1 MRGMSDEEVL
11 SATVEHFNFALRK
24 HRLEPIYGLSGP
36 ARGQANDD
44 GELVSVEDLA
54 KAFSAPA
61 VPLKPVL
68 ALHWL
73 AVNGTQPAVPEN
85 PVVLSDKAQDELK
98 TLPKEFQN
106 LYVRIVGSLLQAADA
121 GTQRAVC
128 GILAEDQCLQP
139 LVPLLARFFHTQIKS
154 HCRSQPTSHL
164 SMILDAMAALQGNR
178 HVSLEA
184 HLTQMLPG
192 VFTLVAA
199 PQLGNDGR
207 GAGDGD
213 GGHWALRK
221 RAARL
226 IASLVRRYQSV
237 FPDLFARVC
246 RTYLDALSPPSGA
259 LPTVFGGIVGLAAL
273 GEESMRQLLLPA
285 IPKVRGLLGELFG
298 SDDDAAPDA
307 AMDVDEADGA
317 AGGARKRPASALL
330 PTSSQRERQHRRAEA
345 LQCQQALREALAVL
359 QRSRLPLHVRRPT
372 TGGGVVDEPAD
383 TCDLDESLGIF
394 LAAQSPQTI
403 PHAFLS
409 L

>member
-1 MRGMSDEEVL
+1 M
-11 SATVEHFNFALRK
+11 
-24 HRLEPIYGLSGP
+24 
-36 ARGQANDD
+36 
-44 GELVSVEDLA
+44 EDLA
-54 KAFSAPA
+54 KAFSVPP

-73 AVNGTQPAVPEN
+73 AVNGTQPAIPEN
-85 PVVLSDKAQDELK
+85 PVILSDKAQDELK

-106 LYVRIVGSLLQAADA
+106 LYVRIVGSLLQASDA

-154 HCRSQPTSHL
+154 HCRSQPTTHL
-164 SMILDAMAALQGNR
+164 SMILDAMTALQSNR

-199 PQLGNDGR
+199 PQLGNDSRSVGS
-207 GAGDGD
+207 D

-246 RTYLDALSPPSGA
+246 RTYLDALAPPSGA
-259 LPTVFGGIVGLAAL
+259 LATVFGGIVGLTAL

-285 IPKVRGLLGELFG
+285 LPKIKSLLGEHFG
-298 SDDDAAPDA
+298 AAGDDAAADS
-307 AMDVDEADGA
+307 AMDVDEVE
-317 AGGARKRPASALL
+317 GGASASGRKRTASALL
-330 PTSSQRERQHRRAEA
+330 SAASQRERQLHQGEA

-372 TGGGVVDEPAD
+372 TGGAVVDEPAD